1 MTKEIERA
9 GIPIVQI
16 CNLVNIAEGIG
27 SNRILQGKSV
37 LHALGDRTLPPETE
51 FEYREGMVE
60 KPCICLKNSRAEKT
74 QPSAAAEGCASF
86 GYNRGR
92 K

>member
-27 SNRILQGKSV
+27 SNRILRGNSV
-37 LHALGDRTLPPETE
+37 LHALGDPSLPKEDE
-51 FEYREGMVE
+51 FRYREKMVE
-60 KPCICLKNSRAEKT
+60 QALHMLEKD
-74 QPSAAAEGCASF
+74 PE
-86 GYNRGR
+86 
-92 K
+92 

>member
-37 LHALGDRTLPPETE
+37 LHALGDPTLPPETE
-51 FEYREGMVE
+51 FE
-60 KPCICLKNSRAEKT
+60 
-74 QPSAAAEGCASF
+74 
-86 GYNRGR
+86 
-92 K
+92 

>member
-37 LHALGDRTLPPETE
+37 LHALGDPTLPPETE

-60 KPCICLKNSRAEKT
+60 KALHMLEK
-74 QPSAAAEGCASF
+74 QPS
-86 GYNRGR
+86 
-92 K
+92 

>member
-9 GIPIVQI
+9 GIAIVHV
-16 CNLVNIAEGIG
+16 CNLINIAEGIG

-37 LHALGDRTLPPETE
+37 LHALGDPTLSPEAE
-51 FEYREGMVE
+51 FAFREGMVMKALHMLE
-60 KPCICLKNSRAEKT
+60 I
-74 QPSAAAEGCASF
+74 QPQ
-86 GYNRGR
+86 